1 MGHLLG
7 VKSED
12 LKKSLLK
19 PRIKV
24 GNEWVYQGRSADQVI
39 LFLVTSPLQK
49 AIEIPI
55 HFLWHFSISILYRVS
70 YRIFGLGGGGE
81 IYWCINEARKCE
93 GVGDIFSNS
102 WGGGN

>member
-39 LFLVTSPLQK
+39 LFLVTSPFK
-49 AIEIPI
+49 
-55 HFLWHFSISILYRVS
+55 
-70 YRIFGLGGGGE
+70 G
-81 IYWCINEARKCE
+81 
-93 GVGDIFSNS
+93 GVG
-102 WGGGN
+102 